1 MLSEHVSARYLAAQ
15 HLVCPSEGAIAARW
29 SCAAWPE
36 AIWKPWACD
45 PWACVP
51 ASGCSQACLL
61 QCADACCLKPS
72 WAGCIAA
79 IRIQAESGFR
89 ACASGAKE
97 SQVIAWLLP
106 AARPSLHQPD
116 KSALRCSGAPATYHP
131 HLT

>member
-15 HLVCPSEGAIAARW
+15 HLVCPSEGAIAARC

-36 AIWKPWACD
+36 AIWKPWACGSWACG

-51 ASGCSQACLL
+51 ALGCSQVCLL
-61 QCADACCLKPS
+61 HCTDACCLKPS

-79 IRIQAESGFR
+79 IRMQAESGFR

-116 KSALRCSGAPATYHP
+116 KSAL
-131 HLT
+131 